1 MRTLSRFTGL
11 FAALL
16 FGATLLPSA
25 LHAAAGSARPQGN
38 SPEAVLFNAA
48 NRDRIAIGL
57 APFQWDANL
66 AAAARLHAQ
75 RMAQHYTLSHQFAGE
90 QPLQVRAMQAGARF
104 RLIAENVAEGPT
116 AQGLHHQWMNSAPH
130 RANLLDRDLNSIG
143 IAVVQ
148 SGNLFFGVQDF
159 SVDVPQLSFEE
170 EEGKVSSQLA
180 ARGMR
185 VVNAALDA
193 RKTCEMSNG
202 WAGQRPFAVLR
213 YETSDLSALPEDIEQ
228 KLRTGRYHAAAI
240 GACEPAGSGTFTRF
254 RIAILLY

>member
-1 MRTLSRFTGL
+1 MGTPFRFATMIS
-11 FAALL
+11 ALL
-16 FGATLLPSA
+16 LGATFAPSA
-25 LHAAAGSARPQGN
+25 LHAAAGSARPQNN

-48 NRDRIAIGL
+48 NRDRAAIGL
-57 APFQWDANL
+57 PRFQWDSNL

-75 RMAQHYTLSHQFAGE
+75 RMAQHYSLSHQFAGE

-104 RLIAENVAEGPT
+104 SLIAENVAEGPT
-116 AQGLHHQWMNSAPH
+116 PQGLHHQWMNSAPH

-148 SGNLFFGVQDF
+148 SGNLYFGVQDF
-159 SVDVPQLSFEE
+159 SVGLPQMSYEE
-170 EEGKVSSQLA
+170 EEAKISAQLV

-185 VVNAALDA
+185 VVDATLDA
-193 RKTCEMSNG
+193 RKTCEMNNG
-202 WAGQRPFAVLR
+202 WAGQHPFAVMR
-213 YETSDLSALPEDIEQ
+213 YETSNLSALPEDIDQ

>member
-1 MRTLSRFTGL
+1 MRTPFH
-11 FAALL
+11 F
-16 FGATLLPSA
+16 ATLLPVLLLGATLVPAA
-25 LHAAAGSARPQGN
+25 LHAAAGAPRPQNN

-48 NRDRIAIGL
+48 NRDRVAIGL
-57 APFQWDANL
+57 PPFQWDANL

-75 RMAQHYTLSHQFAGE
+75 RMAQHYALSHQFAGE
-90 QPLQVRAMQAGARF
+90 QPLQIRASQAGARF
-104 RLIAENVAEGPT
+104 SLIAENVAEGPT
-116 AQGLHHQWMNSAPH
+116 PQGLHHQWMNSAPH

-159 SVDVPQLSFEE
+159 SVGVPQMSYEDEE
-170 EEGKVSSQLA
+170 AKISAQLA

-185 VVNAALDA
+185 VVDATLDA
-193 RKTCEMSNG
+193 RKTCGMNNG
-202 WAGQRPFAVLR
+202 FAGQRPFAVLR
-213 YETSDLSALPEDIEQ
+213 YETSSLSALPEDIEQ
-228 KLRTGRYHAAAI
+228 KLRSGRYHAAAI

>member
-1 MRTLSRFTGL
+1 MRRIPRFTTTLSALLLG
-11 FAALL
+11 AALL
-16 FGATLLPSA
+16 SPG

-38 SPEAVLFNAA
+38 SPEAILFNAA
-48 NRDRIAIGL
+48 NRDRAAIGL
-57 APFQWDANL
+57 PVFQWDSNL

-90 QPLQVRAMQAGARF
+90 QPLQVRALQAGARF
-104 RLIAENVAEGPT
+104 SLIAENVAEGPT
-116 AQGLHHQWMNSAPH
+116 PQGLHTQWMNSAPH

-148 SGNLFFGVQDF
+148 SGNLFFAVQDF
-159 SVDVPQLSFEE
+159 SAGVPRLSLDEQE
-170 EEGKVSSQLA
+170 SKISSQLA
-180 ARGMR
+180 GRGMR
-185 VVNAALDA
+185 VVDAALDA

-228 KLRTGRYHAAAI
+228 KLRTGKYHSAAV
-240 GACEPAGSGTFTRF
+240 GACEAAGSGTFTRF